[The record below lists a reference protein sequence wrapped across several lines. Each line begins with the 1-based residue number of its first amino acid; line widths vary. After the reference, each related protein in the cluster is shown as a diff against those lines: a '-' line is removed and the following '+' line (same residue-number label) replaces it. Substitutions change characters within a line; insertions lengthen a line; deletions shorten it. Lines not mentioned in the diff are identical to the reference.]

1 MEVIDIMQILEK
13 DMKVAVFATV
23 DENGKPHARH
33 AHIGV
38 ANEQGVFF
46 MTSPTTD
53 FYKQLKHNPNIAI
66 TTMSEEGYL
75 VQVIRI
81 EGKVRQVGKD
91 RLQELLANNPYVE
104 QVYPDDDI
112 RQGMQVFHLYE
123 GEGFYHSM
131 SQGHKYVFSIGH
143 EEETGA

>member
-1 MEVIDIMQILEK
+1 
-13 DMKVAVFATV
+13 
-23 DENGKPHARH
+23 
-33 AHIGV
+33 
-38 ANEQGVFF
+38 
-46 MTSPTTD
+46 
-53 FYKQLKHNPNIAI
+53 
-66 TTMSEEGYL
+66 MSEEGYL

-143 EEETGA
+143 EEETDA